1 MFDIKEELKKLPD
14 RPGVYIM
21 RDRSGTIIYIGKAI
35 SLKNRVRSYF
45 AQSHADSAKTRA
57 LVSNIFQFEYIIT
70 GTEVEALL
78 LECTMIKKHRPKFN
92 ILLKDDKSFPYIKVT
107 LNETFPRVLMV
118 RKVEKDGARYFGP
131 FTSAFS
137 VRESIALI
145 KKVFPLKTC
154 EKVLPKEEGRERACL
169 NFHIYQC
176 LGPCIPGQVSK
187 EDYAKMVAD
196 ICAVLDGKYDF
207 LERQLESEMI
217 EASSAMEFEKAASFR
232 DKLMNLKAA
241 KAKQNFVTNSGE
253 DQDVFA
259 FSRNN
264 IDACMQTFW
273 IRDGR
278 ITGRESFMIVG
289 SMNSSDSEIV
299 GEFLKQYY
307 NVAQFVPPEI
317 TVPCEFEEHNV
328 VEEWLSGVRG
338 RKVNIVIPQR
348 GVRMKLL
355 EMVRENASATLARFN
370 ENKIKE
376 EASAREG
383 LEALR
388 LALGMAGFAH
398 RIEAFDVSNTG
409 ESENVAS
416 MVTYVEGRPLKKE
429 YRRFKIKTVE
439 GANDYASMQEAVF
452 RRMKKAELADNY
464 PDLILVDGGTG
475 HISSV
480 FEVLNSMGLEIPIAG
495 LVKDERHRARGLM
508 RFDGVEVGFEKNMPL
523 LRFISGI
530 QDEAH
535 RFAIEY
541 NRKLR
546 GMRYRTSVLDNI
558 VGIGD
563 KRKKALLSHFGGIEK
578 IRAAT
583 IDELCAVEGV
593 NRSTAEKIARYLK
606 GGIA

>member
-154 EKVLPKEEGRERACL
+154 EKVLPKEEGCERACL